1 MTTRKQKK
9 DKLCKKLLNLFQE
22 YDKLF
27 VVRVDM
33 VGSKQMQKI
42 RVELRGKGNMLLGKN
57 TLIRKC
63 IRQNISLFPKLTAL
77 LPYIIGN
84 VGFVFIKDNQNE
96 VRQIL
101 RNNFVGAA
109 ARAGVVAP
117 IPVNIPAGLTSLQPT
132 ETSFFQALNIST
144 KVTKGALE
152 ILNDVHLIQKGTRV
166 KPGAAALLQKL
177 GVRPF
182 TYGLEISFLYDNG
195 VVFEPAVL
203 EISDESILAGFQA
216 GVAQVAALSLGVN
229 FPTLASVPHSIINGY
244 KNVLSVS
251 LATDYTFPLAKKV
264 KDFLS
269 DPKAIAAARA
279 AATAA
284 AAPVAAAAS
293 PAAAPSA
300 GKAAAKVEAA
310 PAKVEEEEEQTIQM
324 DLFD

>member
-1 MTTRKQKK
+1 
-9 DKLCKKLLNLFQE
+9 
-22 YDKLF
+22 
-27 VVRVDM
+27 M

-42 RVELRGKGNMLLGKN
+42 RVELRGKGDMLLGKN

-63 IRQNISLFPKLTAL
+63 IRQNISLFPKLNAL
-77 LPYIIGN
+77 LPQIIGSI
-84 VGFVFIKDNQNE
+84 GFVFIKDNYND
-96 VRQIL
+96 VKNIL

-117 IPVNIPAGLTSLQPT
+117 IAVHIPAGITNLQPT

-144 KVTKGALE
+144 KVTKGSLE
-152 ILNDVHLIQKGTRV
+152 ILSDVHLVPKGTKV

-177 GVRPF
+177 GIRPF
-182 TYGLEISFLYDNG
+182 TYGLEIAFLYDNG

-216 GVAQVAALSLGVN
+216 GVNQVAALSFGAN
-229 FPTLASVPHSIINGY
+229 YPTLASVPHSIINGY

-269 DPKAIAAARA
+269 DPKAMAAAL
-279 AATAA
+279 
-284 AAPVAAAAS
+284 AAAS
-293 PAAAPSA
+293 AASAPASAPAAS
-300 GKAAAKVEAA
+300 GKAPAKAAA
-310 PAKVEEEEEQTIQM
+310 PAKVEEVVEEEEAPAQF